1 MGTDMEILDVD
12 LIAFEQGDAA
22 ARKAVVDGVTQSLR
36 TGFVYVEHD
45 LSVDMIDEVYGQLE
59 AFFTLPQENKDSY
72 IVPGSHGQTGYTG
85 LLVETAASAD
95 VPDWKEML
103 NWGAPLGE
111 GHPLRAKYPH
121 RYGPPT
127 LPEND
132 LPGVHQLLLDFH
144 HTIADLQ
151 TRVLRIIAAGLGI
164 DERYFDEM
172 LVDGATLTRAIHYP
186 AMDAAPSTSA
196 PGEQHVWAG
205 EHADINL
212 ITALPRAT
220 AAGLQVKVDG
230 EWVDASPPADRAI
243 INTGLML
250 ERLTNGV
257 IPPGVHRVVSSP
269 GQQGDRY
276 SVVQFAHPTPWTML
290 EPIGTCVT
298 AETPLRFPTISAA
311 DALDKVLWEINLVED
326 GRRVGGD

>member
-1 MGTDMEILDVD
+1 MEILDVD
-12 LIAFEQGDAA
+12 LLAFEKGDAN
-22 ARKAVVDGVTQSLR
+22 ARRAVIDGVMQSLR

-45 LSVDMIDEVYGQLE
+45 LSVDMIDDVYGQLE
-59 AFFTLPQENKDSY
+59 AFFTLSQEKKDAY
-72 IVPGSHGQTGYTG
+72 IVPGSNGQTGYTG

-103 NWGAPLGE
+103 NWGGPLGV
-111 GHPLRAKYPH
+111 GHPLRDKYPH

-127 LPEND
+127 LPEAD
-132 LPGVHQLLLDFH
+132 LPGVEQLLLDFH
-144 HTIADLQ
+144 DTIASLQ
-151 TRVLRIIAAGLGI
+151 ARVLRIIAAGLGV
-164 DERYFDEM
+164 DGRFFDEM

-186 AMDAAPSTSA
+186 AMTNA

-230 EWVDASPPADRAI
+230 DWVDVSPPPNRAI

-257 IPPGVHRVVSSP
+257 IPPGIHRVVSAP

-276 SVVQFAHPTPWTML
+276 SVVQFAHPTPWTL
-290 EPIGTCVT
+290 LAPIGTCVS
-298 AETPLRFPTISAA
+298 AETPLRYPTISSA

-326 GRRVGGD
+326 GRRVGEPTP